1 MLNRVLNK
9 YLSLNYEV
17 KILLLTSFI
26 SGVFDGLLYM
36 GGLLQLY
43 LKSAGYSG
51 GDVGFFMFINGLV
64 STILIIPSGYLAD
77 VFGRRRIAII
87 SIIPLTLST
96 FLIATSTLKPF
107 MATSALLGGLGSAL
121 IHPSLSALL
130 ADKARDNLEVT
141 YSSASFLLSIG
152 MAIGGLMGWI
162 PEILASKGL
171 TYLEAY
177 RIVIFLSC
185 IISLTTCIP
194 LLLVSESKPYR
205 TKLIKI
211 HIGKL
216 LFKIL
221 VLNVIVGLGAGFSI
235 PLLSYYLS
243 LKFKVESGPIGT
255 LNAITSIIQSISFL
269 IAPLMVELLRML
281 YAIVIPQAL
290 AAILLAILPFT
301 SNFIIASTIL
311 IARTTF
317 MNMVNP
323 LWSSLLV
330 RSCSKEER
338 ATIISI
344 STLLWS
350 LPYSFTTQLGG
361 IIMDYSLDTP
371 IFITSIIYMIYVLLI
386 LTLLR
391 RENLD
396 PNTK

>member
-1 MLNRVLNK
+1 
-9 YLSLNYEV
+9 
-17 KILLLTSFI
+17 
-26 SGVFDGLLYM
+26 
-36 GGLLQLY
+36 
-43 LKSAGYSG
+43 
-51 GDVGFFMFINGLV
+51 
-64 STILIIPSGYLAD
+64 
-77 VFGRRRIAII
+77 
-87 SIIPLTLST
+87 
-96 FLIATSTLKPF
+96 
-107 MATSALLGGLGSAL
+107 
-121 IHPSLSALL
+121 
-130 ADKARDNLEVT
+130 
-141 YSSASFLLSIG
+141 
-152 MAIGGLMGWI
+152 
-162 PEILASKGL
+162 
-171 TYLEAY
+171 
-177 RIVIFLSC
+177 IVIFLSC

-211 HIGKL
+211 HISKL

-281 YAIVIPQAL
+281 YAVVIPQAL